1 MSKSAMGIAVTT
13 VSTTQQMPLGFIHV
27 EPAQSVGSD
36 AGAGE
41 RTWIYVQMTGG
52 AIAQGEGVMRAAGA
66 TTYVVVQSAA
76 VNPARVVGVAQH
88 AIPQDSYGF
97 VQRAGQAECLADG
110 SVTADTAIVPALA
123 GQFTDAAAATDAAV
137 GISSETDAGATLV
150 TAVISCHG

>member
-1 MSKSAMGIAVTT
+1 MGIAVTT

-27 EPAQSVGSD
+27 EPAQSVGAD

-41 RTWIYVQMTGG
+41 RTWIYVQMTAG
-52 AIAQGEGVMRAAGA
+52 AIAVGEGVMRAAGA
-66 TTYVVVQSAA
+66 TTYVVVQSVA

-97 VQRAGQAECLADG
+97 VQRAGQAECLANG

-123 GQFTDAAAATDAAV
+123 GKFTDAAAATDAAV
-137 GISSETDAGATLV
+137 GISSETDTAPDTLV